1 MGTRLRDV
9 KKKNKELGGK
19 GKLTAKMIDKLT
31 IYYGLAIRRNP
42 ESIDAMY
49 NDIWATYFHY
59 SSTDKHPQHEKCPA
73 GDDSWCEWQRA
84 LAALP
89 ETSGAKRTKNKI
101 PAFVHS
107 YKPLPQDVLTTIK
120 PIYEDLSKEELM
132 QRCLGGFTQNT
143 NESYNQLIWKISP
156 KNLPGGVL
164 PVQIAAYA
172 SAYIFNEGN
181 VAILKIFKSLGVS
194 CGHHAHAYVTKAD
207 SRRISI
213 AEQRAQ
219 NATKEGRIAR
229 RQSQKD
235 YLEYAADAEGTLY
248 GPGIDDTM

>member
-19 GKLTAKMIDKLT
+19 GKLTAKIIDKLT

-73 GDDSWCEWQRA
+73 GDYSWCEWQRA

-143 NESYNQLIWKISP
+143 NESYNQLIWKISS

-172 SAYIFNEGN
+172 SACIFNEGN
-181 VAILKIFKSLGVS
+181 VAILKMFESLGVS